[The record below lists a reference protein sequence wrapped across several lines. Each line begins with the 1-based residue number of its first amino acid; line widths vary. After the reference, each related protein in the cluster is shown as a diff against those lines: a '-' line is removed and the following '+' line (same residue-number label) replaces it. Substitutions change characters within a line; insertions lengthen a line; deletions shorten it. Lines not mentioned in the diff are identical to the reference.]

1 MFLIE
6 VGLEFLAASEAS
18 FTLAPALLIA
28 LGRTNSFIF
37 RGIHV

>member
-1 MFLIE
+1 VG

-28 LGRTNSFIF
+28 LGRTNSFKTF
-37 RGIHV
+37 SVTFNV